1 MMATELNQTTQE
13 LLDQVNQM
21 YPGVVLVHF
30 GYEKVGYIRHDQA
43 QQESLQGGIEITV
56 TDITAPD
63 YTASHE
69 LLHLMMIMQGFP
81 QIFFQVSF
89 GDERLD
95 EQLMIMAT
103 DLYDVA
109 MHVIVV
115 DEQRK
120 HGLIDDQIEALYI
133 KGVDATLT
141 PETAEPDDERTLRL
155 LTLLDTLVFM
165 GDHVSTVDAHLREL
179 YPVAYKAA
187 QEMYADL
194 MVKPI
199 DSPFTMRRAIV
210 KLFKQ
215 FDVKLNQWGLP
226 ALHTTEFTTLST
238 VLSERQLRLD
248 TRQLFEV
255 FHSEMTNKETGE
267 KAYIALQRSDRQN
280 SFVVNPPKKDSD
292 VFFKKMYDKTVQEL
306 LDELNVPYIVRK

>member
-1 MMATELNQTTQE
+1 MTIALNSTVEE
-13 LLDQVNQM
+13 LLDQVNKI

-30 GYEKVGYIRHDQA
+30 GDEEKGYLRHDQA
-43 QQESLQGGIEITV
+43 KQEALQGGIEITV
-56 TDITAPD
+56 TDVTAPN

-69 LLHLMMIMQGFP
+69 LLHLLMIMQGFP

-89 GDERLD
+89 GDEKLD

-120 HGLIDDQIEALYI
+120 HNLIDSKIEALYI
-133 KGVDATLT
+133 KGVDETLT
-141 PETAEPDDERTLRL
+141 PEIADNDDERTLRL
-155 LTLLDTLVFM
+155 LTLLDTCVFM
-165 GDHVSTVDAHLREL
+165 GERIDTVATHLSEL
-179 YPVAYKAA
+179 YPLAFKAA
-187 QEMYADL
+187 QTMYRDL
-194 MVKPI
+194 MAKPI

-215 FDVKLNQWGLP
+215 FDQQLNEWRLP

-238 VLSERQLRLD
+238 VVSERQLRLE

-255 FHSEMTNKETGE
+255 FHSEMINKETGE
-267 KAYIALQRSDRQN
+267 KAYIALQRSDHQN
-280 SFVVNPPKKDSD
+280 SFVVNAPKENTDT
-292 VFFKKMYDKTVQEL
+292 FFKEMYDKTVQEL
-306 LDELNVPYIVRK
+306 LEEMHVPYIVRK